1 MSLPEDVSVMD
12 EDREEDP
19 EEDSV
24 PTRSL
29 SSSRTAA
36 AFFSFLIPGTGQYLT
51 GRPAIG
57 ALFLVPVVVAA
68 VGGIVVAGGDP
79 GEAVG
84 ILLQP
89 TVLLGIVVA
98 DGVLFV
104 WRSVAIV
111 DAWWH
116 VGPNVPRSDL
126 SMVVLAILLSV
137 TVATHM
143 FVGVEVL
150 AVRDTV
156 ETVFA
161 SSDDEDDGFGAL
173 PSATPS
179 PSATLAPTATPKSV
193 PGVVSTATP
202 TPTPSPTPT
211 PTPRPGPLLDGRLDL
226 LLVGADAGPGRWSLR
241 TDTLV
246 VLERRPAE
254 RRGGHLLDP
263 AQHGERALPKES
275 RGAFGCKCYPRLI
288 NSLYVYASAHPSRF
302 PGKSSVRGLRAV
314 QMAIGE
320 LSSIASSMAWW
331 SSSCRASSGSS
342 TPSAGSTSTCRARS
356 STGTTPSR
364 TAGAR

>member
-1 MSLPEDVSVMD
+1 MSLPEDVSATG
-12 EDREEDP
+12 EDREGPGADP
-19 EEDSV
+19 EPEEEPAQDLEPV
-24 PTRSL
+24 PSRSL
-29 SSSRTAA
+29 SSSRSAA

-57 ALFLVPVVVAA
+57 ALFLVPLVAAA

-84 ILLQP
+84 IMLQP

-98 DGVLFV
+98 DGVLLV
-104 WRSVAIV
+104 WRLVAIV

-161 SSDDEDDGFGAL
+161 SSDDQDDGFGDL

-179 PSATLAPTATPKSV
+179 PSATHRADRHT
-193 PGVVSTATP
+193 GVRSRCRVDRDSDADAIADSDADP
-202 TPTPSPTPT
+202 TP
-211 PTPRPGPLLDGRLDL
+211 
-226 LLVGADAGPGRWSLR
+226 
-241 TDTLV
+241 
-246 VLERRPAE
+246 
-254 RRGGHLLDP
+254 
-263 AQHGERALPKES
+263 
-275 RGAFGCKCYPRLI
+275 
-288 NSLYVYASAHPSRF
+288 
-302 PGKSSVRGLRAV
+302 
-314 QMAIGE
+314 
-320 LSSIASSMAWW
+320 
-331 SSSCRASSGSS
+331 
-342 TPSAGSTSTCRARS
+342 
-356 STGTTPSR
+356 
-364 TAGAR
+364 